1 MILWRLFADLLTIMI
16 ENHEQIFQGLQA
28 VKDGCLGDGDLT
40 ETSTMLGQPKVEIV
54 ETMESMQY
62 QTTDSCIN
70 AP

>member
-16 ENHEQIFQGLQA
+16 EHHEQIFSGLQP
-28 VKDGCLGDGDLT
+28 VKDGCMGDGDLT
-40 ETSTMLGQPKVEIV
+40 ETSTMRGQPKVEIV

-62 QTTDSCIN
+62 QTSESCIN